1 MGSGGRQP
9 GHPEISQTGTDGI
22 RKHCCQYRVPQ
33 SKRRRVPLKY
43 CKSYIGSH
51 CF

>member
-33 SKRRRVPLKY
+33 SKRRRVP
-43 CKSYIGSH
+43 
-51 CF
+51 